1 MTPDGVGV
9 TYRIVFLPRVV
20 LRGGDVVRMN
30 SPSPFKE
37 EPRSMLPELVD
48 YLSKGPCIV
57 VVGAGLSS
65 ELGLPDWSGL
75 AEDILGELRKAN
87 PKDLEE
93 AELDFAHNNFP
104 SLLGRA
110 WRGVS
115 PAFVVDRC
123 KKVLTDTGKS
133 GPGYQFVVKF
143 QFKGYLTTNLE
154 HILARHF
161 SDVGLAVTQLGNTKG
176 DLQQVDFD
184 ALRCIVNIH
193 GTLED
198 PDNLVL
204 TDDQY
209 DAVVHDNR
217 FDALRFFIASQ
228 LSTARVLFIGYSLSD
243 PDLQFLL
250 KRISHRLRRNVPMFA
265 IIANASD
272 GVIDDWDRKY
282 NIQIVPYHAKKGDH
296 SELKHLLTVLSRYVA
311 LRGETPQAIPSLKAA
326 QSLYMWHRFQATTPD
341 APRVD
346 AFKSLVLSAL
356 ASSSKPLSKAALIET
371 VATTASMK
379 IDRIG
384 PSVGAALDSAI
395 KEGLVE
401 ARTAQLFTPS
411 KKGKE
416 THDLYATQFDNLKK
430 EFIQQ
435 VKLDSQ
441 RSLAGVSTSDVN
453 LIADAVLDAL
463 VLCMSERGSEIVD
476 MIFGDRRDQSPHVT
490 LLKEINVIALRLPEN
505 VRYFFTSYVTQIL
518 TAPTGI
524 HERFLEYLAKA
535 YFTIHAVGLDPDG
548 ELIRKTL
555 IDGHSLVVDSN
566 VLIPT
571 LTVDSTY
578 NALMRAVLE
587 KALSVGI
594 KVWGTPRFID
604 ETLQHFQ
611 WASDLVKQ
619 HGEQSIEVLAASMG
633 RGHYRRNEFLDGFIR
648 HVADGHNRTF
658 EEYVELCIGDLTFN
672 SIKDRAASL
681 GIEFL
686 PMAPLTKD
694 NSEFYIVR
702 DQSEEFISNSAAEQ
716 AEIYKSEARM
726 RAEAEVYAVIYS
738 WERMRPAN
746 STTGQWRCSF
756 LSRGTFLNRVAA
768 YGPHKIEGNIT
779 VRPEVLYEF
788 LCRFEGTGNLKVP
801 LKDLLLAG
809 YFRSASYFIDK
820 RKYAKFFSP
829 LLRETE
835 QTYAENVES
844 FRRLVSGSLD
854 ANSLQS
860 GEELERPFALLS
872 LDDEAKNVLRQEVH
886 RLDDENAELK
896 KQHEAAEKEIA
907 KLRRRLKSQR

>member
-1 MTPDGVGV
+1 
-9 TYRIVFLPRVV
+9 
-20 LRGGDVVRMN
+20 
-30 SPSPFKE
+30 
-37 EPRSMLPELVD
+37 MLPELVD

-65 ELGLPDWSGL
+65 EIGLPDWSGL
-75 AEDILGELRKAN
+75 AEDILQELRRVN
-87 PKDLEE
+87 PRDLDE

-115 PAFVVDRC
+115 PTFVIDRC
-123 KKVLTDTGKS
+123 KTVLRDTGKS
-133 GPGYQFVVKF
+133 GSGYQFVIKF
-143 QFKGYLTTNLE
+143 PFKGYLTTNLE

-161 SDVGLAVTQLGNTKG
+161 SDAGIAVTQLTNTKE

-184 ALRCIVNIH
+184 ALRCVVNIH
-193 GTLED
+193 GTLD
-198 PDNLVL
+198 NPDYIVL

-209 DAVVHDNR
+209 DAVLHDSR
-217 FDALRFFIASQ
+217 FDALRFFITSH

-250 KRISHRLRRNVPMFA
+250 KRISHKLRRSVPMFA
-265 IIANASD
+265 VIANASD

-282 NIQIVPYHAKKGDH
+282 NIQIVPYRAMKSDH

-311 LRGETPQAIPSLKAA
+311 LRGEAQPAIPSLKAA
-326 QSLYMWHRFQATTPD
+326 QSLYMWHRFQASTPD

-346 AFKSLVLSAL
+346 AFKSLVLAAL
-356 ASSSKPLSKAALIET
+356 ASSSKPLTKTAITEAVAAL
-371 VATTASMK
+371 ASMK
-379 IDRIG
+379 IERIG
-384 PSVGAALDSAI
+384 PSVSAALDSTI
-395 KEGLVE
+395 KEGFVE
-401 ARTAQLFTPS
+401 AKTAQLFSAST
-411 KKGKE
+411 KGKE
-416 THDLYATQFDNLKK
+416 THDVYAKQFDNLKT

-435 VKLDSQ
+435 IKLDSK
-441 RSLAGVSTSDVN
+441 RSLAGVSTSDIDV
-453 LIADAVLDAL
+453 IADAVLDAL

-476 MIFGDRRDQSPHVT
+476 MIFGDLRDQSPHLT

-518 TAPTGI
+518 TAPTGV
-524 HERFLEYLAKA
+524 HERFVEYLAKA

-566 VLIPT
+566 VLIPM
-571 LTVDSTY
+571 LTIDSAY
-578 NALMRAVLE
+578 NALMRAVLQ
-587 KALSVGI
+587 KALSAGI
-594 KVWGTPRFID
+594 KVWATPRFID
-604 ETLQHFQ
+604 ETRQHFQ

-619 HGEQSIEVLAASMG
+619 YGEQSVEVLAASMG

-648 HVADGHNRTF
+648 HIADHHNRTF
-658 EEYVELCIGDLTFN
+658 EEYVELCVGDLTFD
-672 SIKDRAASL
+672 SIKEKAADL

-694 NSEFYIVR
+694 NSDFYIVR
-702 DQSEEFISNSAAEQ
+702 DQSEEFINDSAAEQ
-716 AEIYKSEARM
+716 PEIYKSEARM

-738 WERMRPAN
+738 WERLRPAS
-746 STTGQWRCSF
+746 STSEQWRCSF

-768 YGPHKIEGNIT
+768 YGPHKVAGNIT

-829 LLRETE
+829 LIRETE
-835 QTYAENVES
+835 KTYIENVES

-872 LDDEAKNVLRQEVH
+872 LDEEAKNVLRQEVR

-896 KQHEAAEKEIA
+896 KQYEAAEKEIA
-907 KLRRRLKSQR
+907 KLRGRLKSRR